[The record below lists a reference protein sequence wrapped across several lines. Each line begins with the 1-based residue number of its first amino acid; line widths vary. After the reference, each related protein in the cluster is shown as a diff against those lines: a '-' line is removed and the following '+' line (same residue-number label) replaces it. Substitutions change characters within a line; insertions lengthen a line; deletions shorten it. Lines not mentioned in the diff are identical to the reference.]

1 MSWIYLFICLF
12 IHCKCCGS
20 RESYCINGTF
30 FCKVKLAFFDVPVSR
45 NNWNAF
51 FFSFMYI
58 RIFLIYILTV
68 IDIGNVCIPLLSVLP
83 FLLRPV
89 QLRGRDWIV
98 LKMVLNSLWFYSNSI
113 TFLRCLFIFLT
124 IRNFVSLFG
133 NGKKMIAFFFCNL
146 VLMMRLDKMIFIA
159 LIYQQLLFFYKDL

>member
-51 FFSFMYI
+51 FFNLCTYVF
-58 RIFLIYILTV
+58 FLFISWLWLILATFV
-68 IDIGNVCIPLLSVLP
+68 SLCYQYCHFCCGLCNC
-83 FLLRPV
+83 
-89 QLRGRDWIV
+89 GEGDWIV
-98 LKMVLNSLWFYSNSI
+98 LEMVLNSLWFYSNSI

-133 NGKKMIAFFFCNL
+133 NGKKW
-146 VLMMRLDKMIFIA
+146 
-159 LIYQQLLFFYKDL
+159 LLFFLQFSFDDETG